1 MSNDQRGPT
10 IYIPAKLEMLI
21 LCRFRE
27 QRHKADLTIS
37 KSFLRAAGVESI
49 KKCGA
54 LDAV

>member
-1 MSNDQRGPT
+1 VSNDQRGPT